1 MFGIIKKQKEIAVY
15 SPMDGVAIPLSNVPD
30 EAFSEKILGDGAAV
44 IPSNGNVY
52 SPVDGEI
59 MDITDTKHALCITTD
74 EGTELLL
81 HIGIDTVKL
90 KGEGFNLKIAS
101 GDKVKAGTKIAEID
115 LQVLEKNNIPRHTP
129 VILTESENY
138 KITQVHEGKVQG
150 GRDVLFLYKNNN

>member
-1 MFGIIKKQKEIAVY
+1 MFGFTKKQKEMAVY
-15 SPMDGVAIPLSNVPD
+15 SPMDGVAIPLSDVPD

-44 IPSNGNVY
+44 IPKSGNVY

-59 MDITDTKHALCITTD
+59 IDITDTKHAFCITTN

-90 KGEGFNLKIAS
+90 KGEGFLIKIVS

-115 LQVLEKNNIPRHTP
+115 LDVLEKNGIARHTP
-129 VILTESENY
+129 VILTESQNY
-138 KITQVHEGKVQG
+138 KITQVHEGEVAG
-150 GRDVLFLYKNNN
+150 GRDVLFLYKKIN